1 VEEDVRHHPLTSF
14 ADHGAAGSGEA
25 LGFLLRRGNA
35 GSNTASEHIEVT
47 RLALAQLPAGCA
59 AGC

>member
-1 VEEDVRHHPLTSF
+1 V
-14 ADHGAAGSGEA
+14 GIM
-25 LGFLLRRGNA
+25 LRPGNA

-47 RLALAQLPAGCA
+47 KLALAQLPAACA